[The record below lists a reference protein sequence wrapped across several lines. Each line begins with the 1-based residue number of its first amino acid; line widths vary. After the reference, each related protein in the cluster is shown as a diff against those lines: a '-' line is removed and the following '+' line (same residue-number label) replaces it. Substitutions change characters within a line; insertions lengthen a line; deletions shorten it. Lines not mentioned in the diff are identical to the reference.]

1 MNQTMVYIGP
11 SNGHMVQTGT
21 TFKGGNPPRMEA
33 ALKREPFLNDLMIP
47 VEQLSEAR
55 KELRNPESGLA
66 ALYRRAE
73 GGKHGI

>member
-1 MNQTMVYIGP
+1 
-11 SNGHMVQTGT
+11 
-21 TFKGGNPPRMEA
+21 MEA

>member
-1 MNQTMVYIGP
+1 MKQTMVYIGP
-11 SNGHMVQTGT
+11 SIGHLVQTGT
-21 TFKGGNPPRMEA
+21 AFKGGYAPRMEA